1 MVFIFSLRKMFFFM
15 VVNFFCNFFFIT
27 QNYHNGLK
35 IALFLTLKY
44 EKTMYYLLI
53 S

>member
-35 IALFLTLKY
+35 IALFLTPKH
-44 EKTMYYLLI
+44 EKILYNLLLT
-53 S
+53 